1 MRTLLTLTFI
11 TLTITSGCSKS
22 KPDTDPLIKKATDAK
37 IGFQTRMAEYL
48 VSEMPQFTEVI
59 ETQRDLQIAY
69 AQRSCFRYEYLNNT
83 HLELI
88 NRDDGYIE
96 WLNFPWTDEDEQTLL
111 TENAQY
117 SELNSRIQA
126 IEARNK
132 NNPLPPE
139 ARLKFAE
146 LAKGERM
153 KQLQAQLDAEFAA
166 IDAELAAR

>member
-11 TLTITSGCSKS
+11 ILTITFGCSKA
-22 KPDTDPLIKKATDAK
+22 KPETDPLIKKATDAK
-37 IGFQTRMAEYL
+37 IRFQTRMAELL

-69 AQRSCFRYEYLNNT
+69 AQRRCLRYEYLNNSRP
-83 HLELI
+83 ELI
-88 NRDDGYIE
+88 NREDGYME
-96 WLNFPWTDEDEQTLL
+96 WLNFPWTEQDEQTLL

-117 SELNSRIQA
+117 SELNSRIQS
-126 IEARNK
+126 IEDKNK
-132 NNPLPPE
+132 SNPMPQE

-153 KQLQAQLDAEFAA
+153 KELRAELDAEFAIIEA
-166 IDAELAAR
+166 QLAAK